1 MPSLEAVLGGD
12 VGVTEVSAYVQSLSG
27 MKTDPALAAA
37 GQARFA
43 VCAACHGP
51 DGKGNPALGAPNLT
65 DDIWLYASDFDTIG
79 TGIRMGRNGMMP
91 AHLPIIGETRTRIA
105 AAYV

>member
-1 MPSLEAVLGGD
+1 MTRGPPGHPDWQQERESRCD
-12 VGVTEVSAYVQSLSG
+12 CST
-27 MKTDPALAAA
+27 
-37 GQARFA
+37 

-105 AAYV
+105 AAYVWSLSHGDKAAATAP